1 MRLRAVVLFAAVWLA
16 AVGAAL
22 GEGRVL
28 TIGELYDGGVV
39 NLAPGDALVVRL
51 SADPASG
58 EAWEVALND
67 ATVVRRVE
75 EPPKEKLGAVETPGA
90 AGLKEFRFRAIATG
104 SSSLGLA
111 YRKPADPSS
120 APSRLFRVLVI
131 VKEDVPRRAL
141 TLGEPDNGST
151 IFLTQGERFVV
162 RLPSNPTTGY
172 TWSVAGNA
180 AAVLQPAGDPR
191 FEPSPN
197 AKPGTGGYQVFE
209 FRVVA
214 PGASS
219 LALAYRRPSEKDQP
233 PARTWGILLAAAGLA
248 GSPS

>member
-1 MRLRAVVLFAAVWLA
+1 
-16 AVGAAL
+16 
-22 GEGRVL
+22 
-28 TIGELYDGGVV
+28 V

-75 EPPKEKLGAVETPGA
+75 EPP
-90 AGLKEFRFRAIATG
+90 
-104 SSSLGLA
+104 
-111 YRKPADPSS
+111 
-120 APSRLFRVLVI
+120 
-131 VKEDVPRRAL
+131 
-141 TLGEPDNGST
+141 
-151 IFLTQGERFVV
+151 
-162 RLPSNPTTGY
+162 
-172 TWSVAGNA
+172 
-180 AAVLQPAGDPR
+180 
-191 FEPSPN
+191 N

-219 LALAYRRPSEKDQP
+219 LALVYRRPSEKDQP